1 VILKPYLQ
9 PRFHAESNT
18 KEFSAMTW
26 LGHCV
31 VNIRTVLQ
39 SLPSAGQLML
49 ISDLREFLD
58 REERDIRR
66 RNYASAISMSSRHQN
81 VDFRRSHRYRLD
93 QN

>member
-1 VILKPYLQ
+1 
-9 PRFHAESNT
+9 
-18 KEFSAMTW
+18 MTW

-31 VNIRTVLQ
+31 VNIRTVLR

-66 RNYASAISMSSRHQN
+66 RSYAHAISAAYLDQ
-81 VDFRRSHRYRLD
+81 DEIGDLRRSRRREFAEMS
-93 QN
+93 QR

>member
-1 VILKPYLQ
+1 
-9 PRFHAESNT
+9 
-18 KEFSAMTW
+18 MTW

-31 VNIRTVLQ
+31 VNIRTVLR

-66 RNYASAISMSSRHQN
+66 RNYAGAISVSCRHPN
-81 VDFRRSHRYRLD
+81 VDFRRSHPYGLD

>member
-1 VILKPYLQ
+1 
-9 PRFHAESNT
+9 
-18 KEFSAMTW
+18 MTW

-66 RNYASAISMSSRHQN
+66 RNYAHAISVAYRDQN
-81 VDFRRSHRYRLD
+81 GDLRRSRRSDFHGISDR
-93 QN
+93 

>member
-1 VILKPYLQ
+1 
-9 PRFHAESNT
+9 
-18 KEFSAMTW
+18 MTW

-31 VNIRTVLQ
+31 VNIRTVLR

-66 RNYASAISMSSRHQN
+66 RNYGHAISATYR
-81 VDFRRSHRYRLD
+81 DRTGDLGCSHRPEFARILE
-93 QN
+93 

>member
-1 VILKPYLQ
+1 
-9 PRFHAESNT
+9 
-18 KEFSAMTW
+18 MTW

-66 RNYASAISMSSRHQN
+66 RNYAYALGVAYRDQDGNLRHSSRRAF
-81 VDFRRSHRYRLD
+81 DGMLER
-93 QN
+93 

>member
-1 VILKPYLQ
+1 
-9 PRFHAESNT
+9 
-18 KEFSAMTW
+18 MTW

-31 VNIRTVLQ
+31 VNISTVLR

-66 RNYASAISMSSRHQN
+66 RNYAHAISVAYRDQN
-81 VDFRRSHRYRLD
+81 GDFRRSRRSD
-93 QN
+93 FDGMSD

>member
-1 VILKPYLQ
+1 
-9 PRFHAESNT
+9 
-18 KEFSAMTW
+18 MTW

-31 VNIRTVLQ
+31 VNIRTVLR

-66 RNYASAISMSSRHQN
+66 RNYAHAISAAYRNHDELYRSRRREFARMSER
-81 VDFRRSHRYRLD
+81 
-93 QN
+93 

>member
-1 VILKPYLQ
+1 
-9 PRFHAESNT
+9 
-18 KEFSAMTW
+18 MTW

-31 VNIRTVLQ
+31 VNIRTVLG

-66 RNYASAISMSSRHQN
+66 RNYAHAISATYRDQDGLEASAVNRPPRLGSAFPVGGRHRGFC
-81 VDFRRSHRYRLD
+81 DS
-93 QN
+93 

>member
-1 VILKPYLQ
+1 
-9 PRFHAESNT
+9 
-18 KEFSAMTW
+18 MTW

-31 VNIRTVLQ
+31 VNIRTVLG

-66 RNYASAISMSSRHQN
+66 RNYAHAISAT
-81 VDFRRSHRYRLD
+81 YRD
-93 QN
+93 QDGLEASGANRPPRLGSAFPTGERPRGFCDS